1 MLKIQKDGKVMS
13 LEVGGG
19 LNEICIDLCYVL
31 TAIHQRMEKE
41 GADMAKCFKEC
52 MVAAVTAP
60 DSPVWEQLQ
69 NATIIEIDKDALGR
83 R

>member
-1 MLKIQKDGKVMS
+1 MLKIQKNGKAMS

-19 LNEICIDLCYVL
+19 PDEICIDLCYVI
-31 TAIHQRMEKE
+31 TGIHQWMEKKS
-41 GADMAKCFKEC
+41 ADMAERFRAC
-52 MVAAVTAP
+52 MVAVVTAP
-60 DSPVWEQLQ
+60 DSPVWKPME